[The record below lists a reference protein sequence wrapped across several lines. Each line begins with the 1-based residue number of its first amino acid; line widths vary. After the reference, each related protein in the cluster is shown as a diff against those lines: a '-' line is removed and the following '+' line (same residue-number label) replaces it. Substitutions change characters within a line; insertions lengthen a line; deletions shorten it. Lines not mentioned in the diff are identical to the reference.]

1 MLSQLTCADRG
12 TRLTLQPR
20 TTHRVGVPVLLL
32 THLCNILAH
41 LDTHTYISVQHRL
54 LVIHIGHPCHST
66 QVLHRLCSK
75 SFAAMAYNN
84 PPENQTLVSH
94 LQKVLSTLTA
104 APYPILTSETTKKR
118 ASVALII
125 RISPSASQ
133 WPEPSSAR
141 PESLEDFFDQ
151 DWVKLGDPEVLFI
164 KRAARKGDR
173 WTSHVAFPG
182 GRRDPEDEDDQA
194 AAIRE
199 TWEEVGLDLKSY
211 AINCGNLPQRL
222 VTTHWGKTP
231 LMVLCPYVFV
241 VTEHNI
247 PPLKL
252 QPSEVASTHW
262 VPLRSMLLPSQRTVV
277 FEDVSSRLANQETG
291 VKKWMLSLILGKMMF
306 AAIHLAP
313 TETLHSFETPAA
325 PLLQDNRFSPATTGS
340 QLEALVVR
348 MMRFDP
354 FNRTRTP
361 APEHPLLLWG
371 LTLGVVADFLDLLPP
386 HNALTLWTYPT
397 FTPPDVRAAIWL
409 LTYRFKD
416 RKRAEL
422 QAGTTLPSPGS
433 LSPTD
438 KSEPPR
444 DDARRRSFGAATEST
459 VPTTKERPDETGFH
473 GLGTGLGENK
483 AKKAAVTTL
492 LEGLVSPVAEIM
504 LPEITDRG
512 RYYDIV
518 RKAVAFA
525 IVGRIGAGAL
535 VLLWAWRK
543 WKRGGR

>member
-1 MLSQLTCADRG
+1 M
-12 TRLTLQPR
+12 
-20 TTHRVGVPVLLL
+20 TTP
-32 THLCNILAH
+32 N
-41 LDTHTYISVQHRL
+41 S
-54 LVIHIGHPCHST
+54 
-66 QVLHRLCSK
+66 
-75 SFAAMAYNN
+75 
-84 PPENQTLVSH
+84 PPENQTLVLH

-104 APYPILTSETTKKR
+104 APYPVLTSETTRKR
-118 ASVALII
+118 ASVACVA
-125 RISPSASQ
+125 RISPSFSH
-133 WPEPSSAR
+133 WPDPSAPR
-141 PESLEDFFDQ
+141 AENLEDFYKQ
-151 DWVKLGDPEVLFI
+151 DWVKHGDPEVLFI
-164 KRAARKGDR
+164 KRASRKGDR

-182 GRRDPEDEDDQA
+182 GRRDPTDEDDKA

-199 TWEEVGLDLKSY
+199 TWEEVGLDLNKY
-211 AINCGNLPQRL
+211 AIECGNLPQRL

-231 LMVLCPYVFV
+231 LMVLCPYVFL
-241 VTEHNI
+241 VTEHST

-252 QPSEVASTHW
+252 QPTEVAATHW
-262 VPLRSMLLPSQRTVV
+262 VPLRSLLAQSQRTVV

-291 VKKWMLSLILGKMMF
+291 VKKWMLSLVLGKMMF

-313 TETLHSFETPAA
+313 TETVHSFETPAA
-325 PLLQDNRFSPATTGS
+325 PLLQNNRYSPATTAS
-340 QLEALVVR
+340 RLEALITRVI
-348 MMRFDP
+348 RFDP
-354 FNRTRTP
+354 FNQTYTP

-397 FTPPDVRAAIWL
+397 FTPIDVRAAIWL

-422 QAGTTLPSPGS
+422 QAGTTLPPDSATERLKSP
-433 LSPTD
+433 
-438 KSEPPR
+438 
-444 DDARRRSFGAATEST
+444 DDARRRSFGAATESV
-459 VPTTKERPDETGFH
+459 VPTTQDRPDETGFH

-483 AKKAAVTTL
+483 SKKAAVSTL

-504 LPEITDRG
+504 LPEVTDRG

-525 IVGRIGAGAL
+525 LIGRIGAGAL
-535 VLLWAWRK
+535 VMLWAWRR

>member
-1 MLSQLTCADRG
+1 MTS
-12 TRLTLQPR
+12 P
-20 TTHRVGVPVLLL
+20 
-32 THLCNILAH
+32 N
-41 LDTHTYISVQHRL
+41 S
-54 LVIHIGHPCHST
+54 
-66 QVLHRLCSK
+66 
-75 SFAAMAYNN
+75 

-104 APYPILTSETTKKR
+104 VSYPVLTSETTKKR
-118 ASVALII
+118 ASVACVV
-125 RISPSASQ
+125 RISPSYSH
-133 WPEPSSAR
+133 WPDSSAPR
-141 PESLEDFFDQ
+141 AENLDDFYKQ
-151 DWVKLGDPEVLFI
+151 DWVKHGDPEVLFI
-164 KRAARKGDR
+164 KRASRKGDR

-182 GRRDPEDEDDQA
+182 GRRDSTDEDDKA

-199 TWEEVGLDLKSY
+199 TWEEVGLDLNKY
-211 AINCGNLPQRL
+211 AIECGNLPQRL

-231 LMVLCPYVFV
+231 LMVLCPYVFL
-241 VTEHNI
+241 VTEHST

-252 QPSEVASTHW
+252 QPTEVASTHW
-262 VPLRSMLLPSQRTVV
+262 VSLRSLLAPAQRTVV

-291 VKKWMLSLILGKMMF
+291 VKKWMLSLVLGKMMF

-313 TETLHSFETPAA
+313 TETVHSFETPAA
-325 PLLQDNRFSPATTGS
+325 PLLQNNRYSPATTAS
-340 QLEALVVR
+340 RLEALIMR
-348 MMRFDP
+348 MIRFDP
-354 FNRTRTP
+354 FNQTYTP

-397 FTPPDVRAAIWL
+397 FTPIDVRTAIWL

-422 QAGTTLPSPGS
+422 QAGTTLPSPDPEFATGS
-433 LSPTD
+433 L
-438 KSEPPR
+438 KSR
-444 DDARRRSFGAATEST
+444 DDARRRSFGAATESV
-459 VPTTKERPDETGFH
+459 VPTTQERPDETGFH

-483 AKKAAVTTL
+483 SKKAAVSTL

-504 LPEITDRG
+504 LPEVTDRG

-525 IVGRIGAGAL
+525 LIGRIGAGAL
-535 VLLWAWRK
+535 VMLWAWRR

>member
-1 MLSQLTCADRG
+1 MDS
-12 TRLTLQPR
+12 P
-20 TTHRVGVPVLLL
+20 
-32 THLCNILAH
+32 
-41 LDTHTYISVQHRL
+41 
-54 LVIHIGHPCHST
+54 
-66 QVLHRLCSK
+66 
-75 SFAAMAYNN
+75 NN
-84 PPENQTLVSH
+84 PPDDQTLAMH
-94 LQKVLSTLTA
+94 LQHVLSTLTA
-104 APYPILTSETTKKR
+104 AQYPVLTSETTKKR
-118 ASVALII
+118 ASVACII
-125 RISPSASQ
+125 RISPSFSH
-133 WPEPSSAR
+133 WPDPSSAR
-141 PESLEDFFDQ
+141 AENLDDFYKQ
-151 DWVKLGDPEVLFI
+151 DWAKHGDPQVLFI
-164 KRAARKGDR
+164 KRASRKGDR

-182 GRRDPEDEDDQA
+182 GRRDPEDEDDKA

-211 AINCGNLPQRL
+211 AIECGNLPQRL
-222 VTTHWGKTP
+222 VTTHWGKKP
-231 LMVLCPYVFV
+231 LMVLCPYVFL
-241 VTEHNI
+241 VTTHDT

-252 QPSEVASTHW
+252 QPTEVAATHW
-262 VPLRSMLLPSQRTVV
+262 VPLRSLLLPSQRTVV

-291 VKKWMLSLILGKMMF
+291 VKKWMLSVLLGKMMF

-313 TETLHSFETPAA
+313 TETVHSFETPAA
-325 PLLQDNRFSPATTGS
+325 PLLQSNRYSPATTAS
-340 QLEALVVR
+340 QLEGLVMR
-348 MMRFDP
+348 LIRFDP
-354 FNRTRTP
+354 FNRTYTP

-397 FTPPDVRAAIWL
+397 FTPIDVRAAIWL

-422 QAGTTLPSPGS
+422 QAGTILPSPAS
-433 LSPTD
+433 ESPTG
-438 KSEPPR
+438 SPR
-444 DDARRRSFGAATEST
+444 ATQDDASRRSFGAATESL
-459 VPTTKERPDETGFH
+459 VPATKEQPDETGFH

-483 AKKAAVTTL
+483 GKKAAVSTL

-504 LPEITDRG
+504 LPEVTDRG

-535 VLLWAWRK
+535 VMLWAWRR